1 MSDPTTN
8 AGARIAQAYIES
20 IPGFMAVV
28 TIPFDVRDAK
38 KLRRRARVRSS
49 SSRWLST
56 RARHSDARTH
66 PSNAVVAADA
76 PTSRGRVDAS
86 HFGTIVERNSTDT
99 VVLACANVAN
109 ALLSSIGVQRTP
121 AEW

>member
-28 TIPFDVRDAK
+28 TIPF
-38 KLRRRARVRSS
+38 
-49 SSRWLST
+49 
-56 RARHSDARTH
+56 SDARTH